1 MTKGWTLTLTAV
13 ALLAALSACGRKG
26 DLEPPPGLSAAEIAA
41 QEKSKS
47 MDCVAGPEELEQVKA
62 PIDGDASGA
71 EAGYP
76 SIIPNNGQP
85 PC

>member
-1 MTKGWTLTLTAV
+1 MTQGWTLTLTAV

-41 QEKSKS
+41 QEKSGS
-47 MDCVAGPEELEQVKA
+47 TDCVSDPDQLEQVPQ
-62 PIDGDASGA
+62 PIDGDSEGA

-76 SIIPNNGQP
+76 SIIPNNGEP
-85 PC
+85 SC

>member
-41 QEKSKS
+41 QQKSGS
-47 MDCVAGPEELEQVKA
+47 TDCVTSPDDLERVKP
-62 PIDGDASGA
+62 PIDGDAGGA
-71 EAGYP
+71 ETGYP
-76 SIIPNNGQP
+76 SIIPNNGTP

>member
-1 MTKGWTLTLTAV
+1 MTKGRTLTLTAV

-41 QEKSKS
+41 QEKSAS
-47 MDCVAGPEELEQVKA
+47 VDCVAGPDELEQVNP
-62 PIDGDASGA
+62 PIDGDAGGA
-71 EAGYP
+71 ETGYP

-85 PC
+85 SC